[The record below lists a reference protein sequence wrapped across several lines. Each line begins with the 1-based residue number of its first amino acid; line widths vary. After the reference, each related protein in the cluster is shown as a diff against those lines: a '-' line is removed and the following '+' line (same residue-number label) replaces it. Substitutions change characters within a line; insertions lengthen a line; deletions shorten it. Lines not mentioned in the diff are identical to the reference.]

1 MAAMKTPTF
10 ALLCISL
17 LCAFG
22 NEAAAEAPPDSSAA
36 EVRSGI
42 ERYLKTYLQD
52 DLKVMSEEDRKYSY
66 DTFDLNNDG
75 RKEIF
80 VALINSYFCGSGGC
94 TLLILNPDFTLN
106 SRMTLVGNF
115 PIQASSKSTHGWRD
129 LVIPSKGDHLM
140 KYNGKKYPSNPSTQ
154 PKVKLDA
161 VPGKQ
166 PILDGAYDKKL
177 SF

>member
-1 MAAMKTPTF
+1 M
-10 ALLCISL
+10 
-17 LCAFG
+17 
-22 NEAAAEAPPDSSAA
+22 
-36 EVRSGI
+36 RSGI
-42 ERYLKTYLQD
+42 ESYLKKYLRD
-52 DLKVMSEEDRKYSY
+52 DLRIMSAEDRKYSY

-80 VALINSYFCGSGGC
+80 VILISSYFCGSGGC

-106 SRMTLVGNF
+106 SRMTLVKDL
-115 PIQASSKSTHGWRD
+115 PLQASSHTTHGWRD
-129 LVIPSKGDHLM
+129 LVIQSRGDHLM

-154 PKVKLDA
+154 PKVKLAD

-166 PILDGAYDKKL
+166 PILEGAFDKTL

>member
-1 MAAMKTPTF
+1 MKTP
-10 ALLCISL
+10 ALSL
-17 LCAFG
+17 LCLSLLFARA
-22 NEAAAEAPPDSSAA
+22 NEASAEVPPEPAP
-36 EVRSGI
+36 EQVRSGI
-42 ERYLKTYLQD
+42 ERYLEKYLRD
-52 DLKVMSEEDRKYSY
+52 DLKAMSAEDRKYSY

-75 RKEIF
+75 QKEIF
-80 VALINSYFCGSGGC
+80 VALVNPYFCGSGGC

-106 SRMTLVGNF
+106 SRMTVVKNL
-115 PIQASSKSTHGWRD
+115 PLHASSKTTRGWRD
-129 LVIPSKGDHLM
+129 LVIDSRGAHLL

-154 PKVKLDA
+154 PGVKLED